1 MNVLV
6 IPEDFRK
13 DQYILRPILEAMFTK
28 LGKPAIVSV
37 LMDPLIGGIDQALN
51 RQLLQQVVE
60 DNKWYV
66 DLFLLCVD
74 RDGESSRRHTLDD
87 LEQHVNTLLGA
98 PKFMIA
104 ENAWQELE
112 VWVLAGHDL
121 PPDWNWQTIRS
132 ERDPKEVYFEKLV
145 ATRQLQN
152 DPGGGRKTLGY
163 EAARRYRRILSR
175 CREDIQVL
183 ERRIARVISGGAFL
197 TWQQANQAA

>member
-112 VWVLAGHDL
+112 VWYSRATIFHRIGIGRRSAVNAIPRKFISRNLLRLANCKMI
-121 PPDWNWQTIRS
+121 P
-132 ERDPKEVYFEKLV
+132 
-145 ATRQLQN
+145 A
-152 DPGGGRKTLGY
+152 GGGRRWVTKPREDTAGFYPGAGKIFRSWNAGLR
-163 EAARRYRRILSR
+163 ELSAAARS
-175 CREDIQVL
+175 
-183 ERRIARVISGGAFL
+183 
-197 TWQQANQAA
+197 